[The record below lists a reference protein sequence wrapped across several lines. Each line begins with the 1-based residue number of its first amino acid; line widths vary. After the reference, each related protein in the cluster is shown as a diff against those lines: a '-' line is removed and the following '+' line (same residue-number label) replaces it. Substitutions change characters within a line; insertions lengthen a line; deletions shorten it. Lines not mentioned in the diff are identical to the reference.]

1 MVPAAQAAVDRYM
14 QTLSLLYAI
23 GGDPAH
29 ADLSKLNDYLTGQA
43 LREEVSGFTAMKQNG
58 LAYRGSQPDPRLK
71 VVSAYAGESV
81 VLSSCPKN
89 AGVDPLEEYVV
100 ATGKALPA
108 KTTPPLPP
116 YKSAAIMQQIG
127 GQWKAST
134 ITVDG
139 SKTCT
144 A

>member
-1 MVPAAQAAVDRYM
+1 M
-14 QTLSLLYAI
+14 QTLSLLYAFDL
-23 GGDPAH
+23 DPAH
-29 ADLSKLNDYLTGQA
+29 ADLSTLNQYLTGSA
-43 LREEVSGFTAMKQNG
+43 LRDVVSGLTAMKQSG

-81 VLSSCPKN
+81 VLSNCPKIS
-89 AGVDPLEEYVV
+89 ATDPFEEYVV
-100 ATGKALPA
+100 ATGKAVPA
-108 KTTPPLPP
+108 TPGAPP
-116 YKSAAIMQQIG
+116 GPYRRAAIMQQIG
-127 GQWKAST
+127 GLWKVST